1 MIEFYLKITEPS
13 WKEDKNE
20 EKTTRKLVLK
30 TDFAEFTVRARIG
43 NERLNADNRF
53 VDFRL

>member
-1 MIEFYLKITEPS
+1 MIEFYLKIAEPS

-53 VDFRL
+53 VDFCL